1 MRHLKNFQSL
11 NESVVQS
18 TDLSEVKKMANA
30 QKYAF
35 KDTGKNSLVFNLK
48 VNKAGY
54 QISLNGNGEFTVY
67 SSLKEADLP
76 EVTVY
81 GDRPGKISG
90 KWSATKMGVAFEYK
104 TVTSGDFKA
113 GEKLSTASA
122 GLNSIDSPIG
132 QGLLGKKNFESFIKS
147 TSGSWVPINAPYQP
161 SNLCINP
168 KTLQEILDGKCFLMK
183 GSKCPA
189 VGLVQSMLN
198 IVRPKFES
206 AGEQWLMEIDADNS
220 YGKITYDAVKE
231 FQRIQKIKPDI
242 KSDGIVG
249 KNTLQALNMAK
260 EETEKRE
267 MENAKAEIKNAEIEK
282 VEISK
287 EELVEIDQL
296 PPIELQTEIQKTLKE
311 IRLEKKE
318 SKKKKR
324 LLARLERLKKR
335 EEKIKD
341 KIEKIGE
348 STSNSLRHLLLFES
362 FLNESDWYTVNKP
375 GWDPSKTITTSASG
389 LRLKGVNAP
398 FKEKDVVMTKH
409 GLYAKLPGQIV
420 NVFYNENTGEVIY
433 GIRFFELQGA
443 TSLGKEEPKDI
454 ELLTAV
460 PDYVTNHTR
469 FEK

>member
-1 MRHLKNFQSL
+1 MRYLKDLQSL
-11 NESVVQS
+11 NESVEQS

-35 KDTGKNSLVFNLK
+35 KDTGKNSLVFDLK

-54 QISLNGNGEFTVY
+54 QISLSGNGEFTVY

-90 KWSATKMGVAFEYK
+90 KWSATKMGVSFEYK
-104 TVTSGDFKA
+104 TVTSGDFKT

-122 GLNSIDSPIG
+122 GLNAIDSPIG
-132 QGLLGKKNFESFIKS
+132 QGLLGKKDFESFIKS

-168 KTLQEILDGKCFLMK
+168 ETLQEILDGKCFLVR
-183 GSKCPA
+183 GSKCSA

-198 IVRPKFES
+198 LIRPKFES
-206 AGEQWLMEIDADNS
+206 AGEKWPMEIEADNS

-231 FQRIQKIKPDI
+231 FQKIQKFKPDI

-260 EETEKRE
+260 EESEKRE
-267 MENAKAEIKNAEIEK
+267 MENVK
-282 VEISK
+282 VEIKKTEIEEVKIPK

-318 SKKKKR
+318 SRKKKR

-348 STSNSLRHLLLFES
+348 STKNHLKHLLLFES
-362 FLNESDWYTVNKP
+362 FLSESDWYTVNRP
-375 GWDPSKTITTSASG
+375 GWDPYKTITTSSYG

-398 FKEKDVVMTKH
+398 FKEKEVVVVKQ
-409 GLYAKLPGQIV
+409 GLYSKLPGQII

-433 GIRFFELQGA
+433 GIRFFEPGGA
-443 TSLGKEEPKDI
+443 TSLGKEEPKDL
-454 ELLTAV
+454 ELLATV
-460 PDYVTNHTR
+460 PDYVLNHPK